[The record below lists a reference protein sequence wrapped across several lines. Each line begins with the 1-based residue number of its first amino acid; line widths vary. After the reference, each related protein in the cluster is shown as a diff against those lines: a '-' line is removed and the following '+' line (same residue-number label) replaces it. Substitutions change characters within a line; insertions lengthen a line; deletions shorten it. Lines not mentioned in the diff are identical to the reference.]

1 MSIINSL
8 KLAGVAGVAVGLD
21 RLVSLAVEY
30 QPIQEASMVAGD
42 KLTEL
47 VGRVSWPFVT
57 YPEVCAVVLGTPIVI
72 GSAKGLYN
80 SIRRR

>member
-1 MSIINSL
+1 MRYINSL

-21 RLVSLAVEY
+21 RLVSLGVEY
-30 QPIQEASMVAGD
+30 QPIQEASMAAGD

-47 VGRVSWPFVT
+47 VGKVASPLVN

-80 SIRRR
+80 SVRKR

>member
-1 MSIINSL
+1 MRYINSL

-21 RLVSLAVEY
+21 RLVSLAAEY

-47 VGRVSWPFVT
+47 VGKVAYPLVN
-57 YPEVCAVVLGTPIVI
+57 YPEACAVILGTPIVI
-72 GSAKGLYN
+72 GSVKGLYN
-80 SIRRR
+80 SVRKR